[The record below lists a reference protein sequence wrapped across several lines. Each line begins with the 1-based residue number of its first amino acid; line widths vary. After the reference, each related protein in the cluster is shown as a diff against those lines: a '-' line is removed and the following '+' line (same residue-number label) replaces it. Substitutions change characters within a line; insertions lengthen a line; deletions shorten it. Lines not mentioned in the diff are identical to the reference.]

1 MNELELASYP
11 VIIKTE
17 YGDLVLKIEDNKLM
31 VYLPTDLKIGIVGD
45 LDIKL
50 TGDFNIESLGEI
62 NLLSRKKNINI
73 DSLGANIFLNSYRSK
88 QIRYNRYY
96 KGLRTRQLKQIE
108 QRKLECEKIEKIEQH
123 YNIDDLV
130 DAIIKLN
137 ERVTKLE
144 TLGPIINHES
154 D

>member
-1 MNELELASYP
+1 MSELELASYP

-17 YGDLVLKIEDNKLM
+17 YGNLVLKIEDNKLM

-45 LDIKL
+45 LDVKL
-50 TGDFNIESLGEI
+50 TGDFNIETLGEI
-62 NLLSRKKNINI
+62 NLLTRKKDINI

-88 QIRYNRYY
+88 QIRSNKYY
-96 KGLRTRQLKQIE
+96 KRLRNRQLKQIE
-108 QRKLECEKIEKIEQH
+108 QQKLESEKIEKIESH

-144 TLGPIINHES
+144 TLGPIINYES

>member
-1 MNELELASYP
+1 MSELELASYP

-17 YGDLVLKIEDNKLM
+17 YGNLVLKIEDNKLM
-31 VYLPTDLKIGIVGD
+31 VYLPADLKIGIVGD
-45 LDIKL
+45 LDVKL
-50 TGDFNIESLGEI
+50 TGDFNIETLGEI
-62 NLLSRKKNINI
+62 NLLTRKKDINI

-88 QIRYNRYY
+88 QIRSNKYY
-96 KGLRTRQLKQIE
+96 KGLRNRQLKQIE
-108 QRKLECEKIEKIEQH
+108 QQKLESEKTEKH
-123 YNIDDLV
+123 YDVDDLV

-144 TLGPIINHES
+144 TLGPIINYES